1 MTGRWADLGI
11 WQACRMAI
19 KSIRSNKVRSFLTM
33 LGVIIGVAAVIT
45 AVAFAQGSTQ
55 SITER
60 ISSLGTELIQ
70 VSITGFNTNRD
81 VTWEDIQEFTYEN
94 SDAIAAM
101 SPLVTSN
108 AMVRRGRNTVN
119 TTIRGVTADY
129 SMIQKQDVQQGRY
142 ISDVDSDFRQPVA
155 VIGSYVASKLF
166 EGEDPV
172 GQSIK
177 FQNRVFTVVG
187 VLQELNGS
195 QQGTEDDQII
205 IPVSTAQRVLRN
217 AYIRNYNFLAASPDT
232 VDDAMERI
240 ESYLTEIY
248 GSEDMFRVFNS
259 EQMLETLNS
268 VTGIMMT
275 VLGGIAAISLIVGG
289 IGIMNIMLV
298 SVTERT
304 REIGIR
310 KAIGAKR
317 INILAQFLIE
327 ALIVTGMGGV
337 LGQILGSGAIW
348 TLGRLGIVPAVY
360 SPFWMMVSFLI
371 SLFIGVVFGIFPANK
386 AARLNPIT
394 ALRHE

>member
-1 MTGRWADLGI
+1 
-11 WQACRMAI
+11 MAI
-19 KSIRSNKVRSFLTM
+19 KSIRGNKVRSFLTM

-108 AMVRRGRNTVN
+108 VMVKRGRNTVN

-142 ISDVDSDFRQPVA
+142 ISDVDSDFRQSVA
-155 VIGSYVASKLF
+155 VIGSYIAGELF

-232 VDDAMERI
+232 VDDAMGRI
-240 ESYLTEIY
+240 KAYLTEAY

-317 INILAQFLIE
+317 INILTQFLIE

-337 LGQILGSGAIW
+337 LGLMLGSGAIW
-348 TLGRLGIVPAVY
+348 VLGRLGIVPAVY

-386 AARLNPIT
+386 AAGLNPIT